1 MSRRLTA
8 ADRSR
13 LIRLASTLPV
23 GSPERKAILAGL
35 GKEARFPPR
44 SEDYNRVDDA
54 DGFWKWPIFAVE
66 RETGLRFQSLPQNLG
81 NMIFFLN
88 TAIDAWEKKIRDE
101 SAERDALGRTASGVP
116 REFQD
121 QVVSVVEG
129 FTRRVLRMSNTPDVR
144 VTSDAVTIEIE
155 GWTGTPRELEVK
167 ATYDYPTI
175 IDQIGEALQSSDFS
189 VDIASDPVVQVK
201 QGTAYIRVPL
211 RPYDPAED
219 SPL

>member
-8 ADRSR
+8 ADRSA

-23 GSPERKAILAGL
+23 GSPQRKAILAGL

-44 SEDYNRVDDA
+44 SEDYNRVDGA
-54 DGFWKWPIFAVE
+54 DGFWKWPIFAAE
-66 RETGLRFQSLPQNLG
+66 RETGLRFRSLPQNLG

-88 TAIDAWEKKIRDE
+88 TAVVAWEKKMRDE

-121 QVVSVVEG
+121 QVVRVVAD

-175 IDQIGEALQSSDFS
+175 IDQIGEALQGSDFS

-201 QGTAYIRVPL
+201 QGTAYIQVPL
-211 RPYDPAED
+211 RPYDPFED
-219 SPL
+219 GPL